1 MVKFQYDEIRARG
14 VRLGLALAWL
24 NLYCAWSIMVT
35 CRISSFPIVLDLLWT
50 EIAEAGLIFFM
61 AFASDRESI
70 MAAFLLECQY
80 MERHK

>member
-35 CRISSFPIVLDLLWT
+35 CRISSFPIVLDLVWT
-50 EIAEAGLIFFM
+50 EIAEAGLIFHGICFGQGEHHGSVSVRM
-61 AFASDRESI
+61 SLYGTS
-70 MAAFLLECQY
+70 
-80 MERHK
+80 